1 MFRPRSDVGDFI
13 ALDPTL
19 TFQALDQIERKLF
32 LVQSGFEEYTP
43 AEKLLFVLI
52 NSHLGC
58 GPYPMDPPEEVMASA
73 EIEERLAAGDLGAWA
88 LWCRCV
94 RPELME
100 IAEKAFEREPAEDMV
115 GWVLQEVRET
125 MMGKESSARMQKYA
139 LWLIRKEVLDRS
151 AETV

>member
-1 MFRPRSDVGDFI
+1 
-13 ALDPTL
+13 
-19 TFQALDQIERKLF
+19 
-32 LVQSGFEEYTP
+32 
-43 AEKLLFVLI
+43 
-52 NSHLGC
+52 
-58 GPYPMDPPEEVMASA
+58 
-73 EIEERLAAGDLGAWA
+73 
-88 LWCRCV
+88 
-94 RPELME
+94 ME